1 MKLTSII
8 KLKSY
13 NNYNLNKISDSLKV
27 QAEVLKLQTKLK
39 SVKTKQKR
47 FTVLKSPHVHK
58 KAREQLELTTYT
70 TMLQIDGSII
80 ETKKFLKNLQN
91 KQIEDIKYTI
101 SIEKN

>member
-1 MKLTSII
+1 MKITTVI

-13 NNYNLNKISDSLKV
+13 NNYNLSKISNSLKI
-27 QAEVLKLQTKLK
+27 QAEDLKLQTKVNSIK
-39 SVKTKQKR
+39 KKQKR

-70 TMLQIDGSII
+70 LMLSVTGSKN
-80 ETKKFLKNLQN
+80 ETKNFLTNLYQ

-101 SIEKN
+101 LIEKK